1 MSKSVSQTVEKYR
14 SDAKFAEQ
22 LTQKELETQ
31 KKSSHYQVENLIG
44 DKEREI
50 KGLTIKNKE

>member
-31 KKSSHYQVENLIG
+31 KKSSHDQVENLIG

-50 KGLTIKNKE
+50 KDLTIKNKE